1 MYSTVCGV
9 PQGSIVGPLLFLIYI
24 NDLHKASSILK
35 PGTFSCDRNLFLSN
49 KDINELFNDV
59 NAELQKMST
68 CFKENKC
75 SLIKQRWSGHV
86 LSMTSQW
93 FVHTLY

>member
-9 PQGSIVGPLLFLIYI
+9 PQGSVVGPLLFLIYI

-35 PGTFSCDRNLFLSN
+35 PGTVSCDRNLFLSN

-59 NAELQKMST
+59 NVELQKMSI

-75 SLIKQRWSGHV
+75 SLIKQR
-86 LSMTSQW
+86 
-93 FVHTLY
+93 